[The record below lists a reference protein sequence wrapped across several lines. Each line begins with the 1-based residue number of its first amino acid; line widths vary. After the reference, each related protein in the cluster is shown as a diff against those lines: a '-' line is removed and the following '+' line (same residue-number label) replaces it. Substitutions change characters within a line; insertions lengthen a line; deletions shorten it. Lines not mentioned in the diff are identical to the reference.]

1 MVWLRSVQPHRSA
14 DIRGNGKGR
23 VPTVETSWKGIP
35 MQVDYFK
42 NVLVPVVGRLR
53 VFMLGLELMSEGIQK
68 LGVNRSR
75 SRVGHQRVRMA
86 RLVQRRRTD
95 VTAQLRG

>member
-1 MVWLRSVQPHRSA
+1 
-14 DIRGNGKGR
+14 
-23 VPTVETSWKGIP
+23 

-86 RLVQRRRTD
+86 RFVQRRRTD

>member
-1 MVWLRSVQPHRSA
+1 MAKDASPPLKPA
-14 DIRGNGKGR
+14 GR
-23 VPTVETSWKGIP
+23 VIP

-42 NVLVPVVGRLR
+42 NVLVPVVGRLG

-86 RLVQRRRTD
+86 RFVQRRRTD